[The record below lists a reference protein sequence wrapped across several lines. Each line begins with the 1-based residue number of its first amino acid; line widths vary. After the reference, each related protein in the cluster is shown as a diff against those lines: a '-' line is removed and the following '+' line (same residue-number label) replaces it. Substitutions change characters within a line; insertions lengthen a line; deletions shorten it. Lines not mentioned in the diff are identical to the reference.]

1 MFCSPIIDNF
11 WAIHDELA
19 FEASLLFII
28 AIIDRYYSI
37 YYDKQLRNLA
47 FLDGEVYT
55 RDLFS
60 SNTFRFYNF
69 LQISGY
75 VFLSLHDELLKTNIL

>member
-47 FLDGEVYT
+47 FLDGEAYT
-55 RDLFS
+55 RDLLS
-60 SNTFRFYNF
+60 GNTFCLYDLLR
-69 LQISGY
+69 IPGH
-75 VFLSLHDELLKTNIL
+75 VFLSLHDEFLKTNIL